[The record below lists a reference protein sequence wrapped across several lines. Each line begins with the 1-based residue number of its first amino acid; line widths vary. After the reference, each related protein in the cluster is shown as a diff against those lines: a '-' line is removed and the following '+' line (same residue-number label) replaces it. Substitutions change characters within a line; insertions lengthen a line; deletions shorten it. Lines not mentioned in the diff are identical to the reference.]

1 MMLLIDIGNT
11 RAKWAT
17 LADSRLSRCG
27 AILHRG
33 VPSGDWV
40 DGIDT
45 ADHRYERILV
55 SNVAGAAAARTLTE
69 WAQQRHGLQPEFV
82 RATAA
87 GGGIVNAYANP
98 ETLGPDRWM
107 GMIGAWRRAHGPLVC
122 IAAGTAMTVDAVDG
136 TGRHLGGLIVPGR
149 DMMIDSL
156 LRRTGEIARAA
167 ATAPA
172 DEDGLLGRNTAAA
185 VELGAVHALAALA
198 VDTVREVARRV
209 GGEPR
214 VFLGGG
220 DAVRIEPLLRL
231 PVEVSPQLVLE
242 GLAVLAEGG

>member
-17 LADSRLSRCG
+17 LAEGRLSRCG

-40 DGIDT
+40 EGIDT

-55 SNVAGAAAARTLTE
+55 SNVAGVAAARSLGD
-69 WAQQRHGLQPEFV
+69 WARRRHGLQAEFI
-82 RATAA
+82 RASAA
-87 GGGIVNAYANP
+87 AGGIVNAYDKP
-98 ETLGPDRWM
+98 ETLGPDRWL
-107 GMIGAWRRAHGPLVC
+107 GMIGAWRRARGPLVC

-136 TGRHLGGLIVPGR
+136 AGRHLGGVIAPGH
-149 DMMIDSL
+149 DMMIDGL
-156 LRRTGEIARAA
+156 MRRTSDIARVASA
-167 ATAPA
+167 APA
-172 DEDGLLGRNTAAA
+172 EADGMLGRNTAAA

-198 VDTVREVARRV
+198 ARVVGDVARRV
-209 GGEPR
+209 GAQPR

-220 DAVRIEPLLRL
+220 DAGRIEALLGL
-231 PVEVSPQLVLE
+231 AVEASPELVLE